1 MLRKMIL
8 LVGSALILVSCLPVH
23 SQDSP
28 SLGDL
33 ARQAQKNKTHSQ
45 SARVIT
51 NDDLPSASGLD
62 SLGLGEIGDSKSGS
76 KPDAVASAA
85 AVKEKELD
93 RAESFLTKID
103 SMDRPTLVRIALQG
117 VDSDFPGRGKWE
129 ERLFAAK
136 QVYVS
141 HGRELLQRVKQ
152 LAASA
157 QGMQGNP
164 SADDPRVQDLTNSL
178 KEVVQDST
186 RMEAAYKAVV
196 AEGRDLATRASSH

>member
-8 LVGSALILVSCLPVH
+8 LVGSTLILVSCLPGR

-33 ARQAQKNKTHSQ
+33 ARQAQKDKDKAHTP
-45 SARVIT
+45 AAKVLT
-51 NDDLPSASGLD
+51 NDDLPSASGLG
-62 SLGLGEIGDSKSGS
+62 SLGLGEVGSSKSSS
-76 KPDAVASAA
+76 KPGTAA
-85 AVKEKELD
+85 AASDDLYRVEL
-93 RAESFLTKID
+93 ALTKLD
-103 SMDRPTLVRIALQG
+103 SLDRPTLVRVILQG
-117 VDSDFPGRGKWE
+117 VDSDFPGRSKWE

-141 HGRELLQRVKQ
+141 HGRELIQSVKQ

-164 SADDPRVQDLTNSL
+164 SPDDPRVQNLKNRL
-178 KEVVQDST
+178 KEIVQDST
-186 RMEAAYKAVV
+186 RTEAAFEAVV
-196 AEGRDLATRASSH
+196 LEGRNLATQASSH